1 MLVLGPQ
8 TMVGI
13 ETPEEEDGIAN
24 THAVRGAEMV
34 VVSVRANLPTYQ
46 VVTLMDGASGVQV
59 ASVQRPDTLEEPL
72 NVVKGDIVTAVSDTS
87 VAGLS
92 AADVTR
98 EIRKCVTHP
107 PRPALTMALCNFYR
121 VRRCGVWEQKAEE
134 HRPGGSRQAAAQSD
148 DRLRRHRPWRFT
160 GHRWYVWPRCVCS
173 RWHGGGRR

>member
-1 MLVLGPQ
+1 
-8 TMVGI
+8 
-13 ETPEEEDGIAN
+13 
-24 THAVRGAEMV
+24 MV

-107 PRPALTMALCNFYR
+107 PL
-121 VRRCGVWEQKAEE
+121 
-134 HRPGGSRQAAAQSD
+134 PG
-148 DRLRRHRPWRFT
+148 P
-160 GHRWYVWPRCVCS
+160 P
-173 RWHGGGRR
+173 